1 MVFFN
6 KIERLPY
13 SLFFAV
19 DSHFIDGLTVD
30 RSFAFVLQTLHV
42 RFIVGQKRVT
52 LVSGICIDGFQQE
65 HGIILPFGRAMPKE
79 VTCFLADDG
88 TLVVHSYMYNGID
101 FSAFIFV
108 EVQLETVHRL
118 IVFGYRN
125 FNEVGEILPHA
136 GIPQAVLF
144 LGKVGVEAQQLVFVP
159 VTLFQSSVSVVV
171 HNTVRCSESFP
182 VDRVV
187 LAVEIYYI
195 QVPDAAEVPQ
205 LVCDGSDGFGFG
217 FIEVVI
223 ELIHILS

>member
-6 KIERLPY
+6 KTERLPY

-88 TLVVHSYMYNGID
+88 TSLSIAICTTGLIFPLSY
-101 FSAFIFV
+101 
-108 EVQLETVHRL
+108 L
-118 IVFGYRN
+118 
-125 FNEVGEILPHA
+125 
-136 GIPQAVLF
+136 
-144 LGKVGVEAQQLVFVP
+144 
-159 VTLFQSSVSVVV
+159 
-171 HNTVRCSESFP
+171 
-182 VDRVV
+182 
-187 LAVEIYYI
+187 
-195 QVPDAAEVPQ
+195 
-205 LVCDGSDGFGFG
+205 
-217 FIEVVI
+217 
-223 ELIHILS
+223 

>member
-6 KIERLPY
+6 KTERLPY

-187 LAVEIYYI
+187 LAVEIYVSI
-195 QVPDAAEVPQ
+195 R
-205 LVCDGSDGFGFG
+205 
-217 FIEVVI
+217 
-223 ELIHILS
+223 